1 MSRATPQCSLHIHF
15 TLGFRS
21 SLFHVHPHKYIYFFY
36 NNNTFH
42 PYSHS
47 ICLVPVCRNEIP
59 VNSSSGFLKS
69 LIIVFVTFALLC
81 AFLDSCVCTWL
92 NILDLVKTRRTCRYW
107 LFNRVVGTM
116 DYMNGTPIAQTLG
129 FSNLLIHVT
138 Q

>member
-1 MSRATPQCSLHIHF
+1 MYIPIS
-15 TLGFRS
+15 
-21 SLFHVHPHKYIYFFY
+21 IYFFY
-36 NNNTFH
+36 NNNTFR

-107 LFNRVVGTM
+107 LVNRVVGTM
-116 DYMNGTPIAQTLG
+116 DYMNGTPIAQTLS
-129 FSNLLIHVT
+129 FSNLLIT